1 MLDAVGA
8 SRPYLSAYRA
18 TMTLTTAVAILA
30 CDFPAFPRRLGK
42 TETFGVGLMDV
53 LTLGEENYRCVL
65 DHNGRLQYR
74 PIGAKEAA
82 WKVCRIEG
90 KTTIKG
96 GRTQLNLHDG
106 RNILVDD
113 ASKDAYSTGD
123 SLKISLPDQKI
134 LEHIRFG
141 EGTRCYLIG
150 GAHVGS
156 TAAVK
161 EYVEKRSSM
170 PNEVLFEG
178 FGTVARN
185 VFAIGDTAMPLSE
198 VAE

>member
-1 MLDAVGA
+1 M
-8 SRPYLSAYRA
+8 PI
-18 TMTLTTAVAILA
+18 TLVVRDVLRLAKTAREVRFILHNELA
-30 CDFPAFPRRLGK
+30 KIDGRVVKDTRR
-42 TETFGVGLMDV
+42 GVGLMDV
-53 LTLGEENYRCVL
+53 LTLGENNYRCVL

-74 PIGAKEAA
+74 PISADEAS
-82 WKVCRIEG
+82 WKVCRIDG

-106 RNILVDD
+106 RNILVEDP
-113 ASKDAYSTGD
+113 SKDAYSTGD
-123 SLKISLPDQKI
+123 SLKISLPDQKVV
-134 LEHIRFG
+134 EHIRFA

-156 TAAVK
+156 TAEVT

-170 PNEVLFEG
+170 PNEVQFDG
-178 FGTVARN
+178 FDTVARN
-185 VFAIGDTAMPLSE
+185 VFAIGDASMPLTE